1 MPATAKNS
9 GEKMTAKQRNILIVC
24 LIASFFSPF
33 LGAALNLSI
42 SDISR
47 QMNCGATTVTW
58 VVNAYTIALAVFV
71 VPFGHLA
78 DVASRRRLMLI
89 GMAAFS
95 AATLLCAVSVN
106 VTMLI
111 VCRVIQALASALV
124 FSVNIPLLLSVF
136 PASRRGRMLGL
147 SVTSTYTGLALGPV
161 LGGLLNSLFGWRSI
175 FVLALLLGVGAF
187 FLTRHN
193 VDPDPGRREE
203 QPDGAGNV
211 LYVLFVSCLML
222 GLSNWT
228 AGWWSKLLVLL
239 SLPLLWLFV
248 KNELRSVNPVI
259 QVRLFARDRAYTLSN
274 LAALL
279 NYGATFAISYSM
291 SIYLQNVKGMPSS
304 LAGLVLICQPIVMAG
319 VSSVAGRLS
328 DRIAPYKLA
337 SFGMLV
343 ITAGLLYLSWLKPAT
358 PLWTIIAALLVI
370 GLGFGFFSSPNT
382 NAVLSCVDKSHYGEA
397 NSILGTMRTLG
408 QSSSMV
414 MVLLIFGAIVGNT
427 VITEA
432 DPLLLTQA
440 IRRNLQLSCL
450 ICFIGALISMVRGRG
465 AKEK

>member
-1 MPATAKNS
+1 
-9 GEKMTAKQRNILIVC
+9 MTAQQRSILTVC
-24 LIASFFSPF
+24 LIAAFFSPF

-78 DVASRRRLMLI
+78 DVASRRRLMLT
-89 GMAAFS
+89 GMAGFVL
-95 AATLLCAVSVN
+95 ATLGCALAVN

-111 VCRVIQALASALV
+111 IFRVIQAVASALI
-124 FSVNIPLLLSVF
+124 FSVNIPLLLETF
-136 PASRRGRMLGL
+136 PANQRGRMLGL

-161 LGGLLNSLFGWRSI
+161 LGGFLNSVFGWRSI
-175 FVLALLLGVGAF
+175 FVLALLLGAGAF
-187 FLTRHN
+187 ILTRSN

-203 QPDGAGNV
+203 HPDRGGTL

-228 AGWWSKLLVLL
+228 VGWWSKLLVLI
-239 SLPLLWLFV
+239 SLILLLLFV
-248 KNELRSVNPVI
+248 KNELRAAAPVI
-259 QVRLFARDRAYTLSN
+259 QVRLFAQDRAYTLSN

-279 NYGATFAISYSM
+279 NYGATFAIGYSL
-291 SIYLQNVKGMPSS
+291 SIYLQNVKDMPSS
-304 LAGLVLICQPIVMAG
+304 LAGLVLICQPVVMAG
-319 VSSVAGRLS
+319 VSALAGRLS

-343 ITAGLLYLSWLKPAT
+343 ITAGLLYLSWLKPET
-358 PLWTIIAALLVI
+358 PLPAIVISLAVI

-414 MVLLIFGAIVGNT
+414 LVLLIFGAYVGNT

-440 IRRNLQLSCL
+440 IRRNLQLSCV
-450 ICFIGALISMVRGRG
+450 ICFIGALISLVRGR
-465 AKEK
+465 AKHGD

>member
-1 MPATAKNS
+1 M
-9 GEKMTAKQRNILIVC
+9 C
-24 LIASFFSPF
+24 
-33 LGAALNLSI
+33 
-42 SDISR
+42 
-47 QMNCGATTVTW
+47 
-58 VVNAYTIALAVFV
+58 NAYTIALAVFV

-78 DVASRRRLMLI
+78 DVASRRRLMLW

-95 AATLLCAVSVN
+95 AATLMCALSAN
-106 VTMLI
+106 ITMLI
-111 VCRVIQALASALV
+111 VFRVIQALASALV

-136 PASRRGRMLGL
+136 PASQRGHMLGL

-161 LGGLLNSLFGWRSI
+161 LGGFLNSLFGWRSI
-175 FVLALLLGVGAF
+175 FVLALLLGMGAF
-187 FLTRHN
+187 FLTRRN

-248 KNELRSVNPVI
+248 KNELKSANPVI
-259 QVRLFARDRAYTLSN
+259 QVRLFAQDRGYTLSN
-274 LAALL
+274 VAALL
-279 NYGATFAISYSM
+279 NYGATFAISYSL
-291 SIYLQNVKGMPSS
+291 SIYLQNVKGMSSS

-370 GLGFGFFSSPNT
+370 GLGFGFFSSPNP

-414 MVLLIFGAIVGNT
+414 MVLLIFGAIVGDT
-427 VITEA
+427 IITEA
-432 DPLLLTQA
+432 DRSSSP
-440 IRRNLQLSCL
+440 RLSAATCRSAASSASS
-450 ICFIGALISMVRGRG
+450 ALSSPW
-465 AKEK
+465 

>member
-1 MPATAKNS
+1 
-9 GEKMTAKQRNILIVC
+9 MTARQRGVLMVC

-33 LGAALNLSI
+33 MGAALNLSI
-42 SDISR
+42 SDISS
-47 QMNCGATTVTW
+47 QFNCGATTVTW
-58 VVNAYTIALAVFV
+58 VVNAYTVALAVFV

-78 DVASRRRLMLI
+78 DLASRRKLMLW
-89 GMAAFS
+89 GMAAF
-95 AATLLCAVSVN
+95 ALTTLMCALAVN
-106 VTMLI
+106 IAMLI
-111 VCRVIQALASALV
+111 IFRVLQAVASAMV

-136 PASRRGRMLGL
+136 PASQRGRMLGL
-147 SVTSTYTGLALGPV
+147 SVTATYTGLALGPV
-161 LGGLLNSLFGWRSI
+161 LGGFLNSALGWRSI
-175 FVLALLLGVGAF
+175 FGLSLLLSIGAF
-187 FLTRHN
+187 LLARQN
-193 VDPDPGRREE
+193 VDPDAGRREE
-203 QPDGAGNV
+203 HPDRAGNV
-211 LYVLFVSCLML
+211 LYVMFVTCLML

-228 AGWWSKLLVLL
+228 AGWWSKLLVLI
-239 SLPLLWLFV
+239 SLVLLAVFV
-248 KNELRSVNPVI
+248 KNELRAKEPVI

-304 LAGLVLICQPIVMAG
+304 LAGLVLICQPLVMAV
-319 VSSVAGRLS
+319 VSTLAGRLS

-337 SFGMLV
+337 TFGMLV
-343 ITAGLLYLSWLKPAT
+343 ITAGLLYLSWLRADT
-358 PLWTIIAALLVI
+358 SLWAIIAALAVI

-414 MVLLIFGAIVGNT
+414 LVLLIFGAYVGDT

-440 IRRNLQLSCL
+440 ICRNLQLSCV
-450 ICFIGALISMVRGRG
+450 ICFIGAIFSMIRSRAGRAG
-465 AKEK
+465 KD